1 MLIKNLINPL
11 LFLKLNKINK
21 SIELFEQAQ
30 LLMPG
35 GVNSPVRAFKNIGG
49 NPIFFEKAKGAYL
62 YDADGNEYID
72 YIGSW
77 GPMIMGHSHPKIVEA
92 IKTQAELGTSY
103 GAPTGLE
110 SDVAVLI
117 KKCVPSIEK
126 IRMVNSGTEATM
138 STIRLARG
146 YTNRDKIIKF
156 DGCYHGHVDSL
167 LIKAG
172 SGVLTFGLPDSPGIP
187 EDLAKHTSSCSFNNK
202 EEFLKV
208 FEAVKEDLA
217 AVIVE
222 PIAGNMGFVPGE
234 KDFLKLLREITTS
247 NNSLLIFDEVMS
259 GFRVSLGGAQEIFN
273 IQPDLTALGKVIG
286 GGLPVGAF
294 GGKKE
299 IMDCLAPIGPVYQAG
314 TLSGNPLA
322 MAAGSALLNLII
334 EENPYKELEKN
345 ASIILEGISDMMQSS
360 GIPFSTNQIGGMF
373 GFFFSEKLP
382 TNIEEVAKSDD
393 KMFSSFLNSCINN
406 GIYFAPSK
414 YEAGFISAMHKNLE
428 IEKTLGIVK
437 KIIDKGI

>member
-1 MLIKNLINPL
+1 M
-11 LFLKLNKINK
+11 NKIEK
-21 SIELFEQAQ
+21 SIALFHQAKS
-30 LLMPG
+30 LMPG
-35 GVNSPVRAFKNIGG
+35 GVNSPVRAFKNING
-49 NPIFFEKAKGAYL
+49 NPIFFEKAQGAYL
-62 YDADGNEYID
+62 FDADGNKYID

-77 GPMIMGHSHPKIVEA
+77 GPMIMGHSHPDIVNA
-92 IKTQAELGTSY
+92 IKKQAELGTSY

-110 SDVAVLI
+110 SDVAELI
-117 KKCVPSIEK
+117 IKNVSSIEK

-138 STIRLARG
+138 SSIRLARG
-146 YTNRDKIIKF
+146 FTNRDKIIKF

-187 EDLAKHTSSCSFNNK
+187 EDLAKHTITCPYNDISAFIEIFNS
-202 EEFLKV
+202 
-208 FEAVKEDLA
+208 VKDDLA

-222 PIAGNMGFVPGE
+222 PIAGNMGFVPGTE
-234 KDFLKLLREITTS
+234 EFLRTLRSYTES

-273 IQPDLTALGKVIG
+273 IKPDITALGKVIG

-299 IMDCLAPIGPVYQAG
+299 IMDFLAPEGPVYQAG

-322 MAAGSALLNLII
+322 MAAGSTLLKLLI
-334 EENPYKELEKN
+334 ENNPYKKLEEN
-345 ASIILEGISDMMQSS
+345 AKLMLEGMNEIMSS
-360 GIPFSTNQIGGMF
+360 AGIPFSKNQIGGMF
-373 GFFFSEKLP
+373 GFFFSEELP
-382 TNIEEVAKSDD
+382 LNINDVSKTND
-393 KMFSSFLNSCINN
+393 KIFSMFINACIKN

-414 YEAGFISAMHKNLE
+414 YEAGFISSMHSNKE
-428 IEKTLGIVK
+428 IDETLDVVGNIIK
-437 KIIDKGI
+437 KEI

>member
-1 MLIKNLINPL
+1 M
-11 LFLKLNKINK
+11 NKIDK
-21 SIELFEQAQ
+21 SKALFKEAEH
-30 LLMPG
+30 LMPG
-35 GVNSPVRAFKNIGG
+35 GVNSPVRAFKNIKG

-62 YDADGNEYID
+62 YDADNNEYID

-77 GPMIMGHSHPKIVEA
+77 GPMIMGHSNPVIVEA
-92 IKTQAELGTSY
+92 IKNQVELGTSY
-103 GAPTGLE
+103 GAPTALE
-110 SDVAVLI
+110 SEVARLI
-117 KKCVPSIEK
+117 KECMPSIEK

-138 STIRLARG
+138 SAIRVARG
-146 YTNRDKIIKF
+146 YTGKNKIIKF

-172 SGVLTFGLPDSPGIP
+172 SGVSTFGLPDSPGVP
-187 EDLAKHTSSCSFNNK
+187 EDLAKLTLSCSYNNE
-202 EEFLKV
+202 EEFVKV
-208 FEAVKEDLA
+208 FDSIKDDLA

-222 PIAGNMGFVPGE
+222 PIAGNMGFVPGNFN
-234 KDFLKLLREITTS
+234 FLKTLRDLTS
-247 NNSLLIFDEVMS
+247 KNGSLLIFDEVMS
-259 GFRVSLGGAQEIFN
+259 GFRVSLGGAQEIFD

-299 IMDCLAPIGPVYQAG
+299 IMDCLAPVGPVYQAG

-322 MAAGSALLNLII
+322 MAAGSALLNLLIK
-334 EENPYKELEKN
+334 ENPYKELEKS
-345 ASIILEGISDMMQSS
+345 ASTLLEGMKDIMKSS

-373 GFFFSEKLP
+373 GFFFSEDLP
-382 TNIEEVAKSDD
+382 KNIEDVAKSDD
-393 KMFSSFLNSCINN
+393 IAFTNFLNACIGN

-414 YEAGFISAMHKNLE
+414 YEAGFISAMHKDIE
-428 IEKTLGIVK
+428 IEKTLGIVR

>member
-1 MLIKNLINPL
+1 M
-11 LFLKLNKINK
+11 NKIDK
-21 SIELFEQAQ
+21 SKALFKEAEH
-30 LLMPG
+30 LMPG
-35 GVNSPVRAFKNIGG
+35 GVNSPVRAFKNIKG

-62 YDADGNEYID
+62 YDADNNEYID

-77 GPMIMGHSHPKIVEA
+77 GPMIMGHSNPVIVEA
-92 IKTQAELGTSY
+92 IKNQVELGTSY
-103 GAPTGLE
+103 GAPTALE
-110 SDVAVLI
+110 SEVARLI
-117 KKCVPSIEK
+117 KECMPSIEK

-138 STIRLARG
+138 SAIRVARG
-146 YTNRDKIIKF
+146 YTGKNKIIKF

-172 SGVLTFGLPDSPGIP
+172 SGVSTFGLPDSPGVP
-187 EDLAKHTSSCSFNNK
+187 EDLAKLTLSCSYNNE
-202 EEFLKV
+202 EEFVKV
-208 FEAVKEDLA
+208 FDSIKDDLA

-222 PIAGNMGFVPGE
+222 PIAGNMGFVPG
-234 KDFLKLLREITTS
+234 DFNFLKTLRDLTS
-247 NNSLLIFDEVMS
+247 KNGSLLIFDEVMS
-259 GFRVSLGGAQEIFN
+259 GFRVSLGGAQELFD

-299 IMDCLAPIGPVYQAG
+299 IMDCLAPVGPVYQAG

-322 MAAGSALLNLII
+322 MAAGSALLNLLIK
-334 EENPYKELEKN
+334 ENPYKELEKS
-345 ASIILEGISDMMQSS
+345 ASTLLEGMKDIMKSS

-373 GFFFSEKLP
+373 GFFFSEDLP
-382 TNIEEVAKSDD
+382 KNIEDVAKSDD
-393 KMFSSFLNSCINN
+393 VAFTNFLNACIGN

-414 YEAGFISAMHKNLE
+414 YEAGFISAMHKDIE
-428 IEKTLGIVK
+428 IEKTLGIVR

>member
-1 MLIKNLINPL
+1 MHNIE
-11 LFLKLNKINK
+11 K
-21 SIELFEQAQ
+21 SIALFDRAKS
-30 LLMPG
+30 LMPG
-35 GVNSPVRAFKNIGG
+35 GVNSPVRAFKNING

-62 YDADGNEYID
+62 FDADGNEYID

-77 GPMIMGHSHPKIVEA
+77 GPMIMGHSHPEVVNA
-92 IKTQAELGTSY
+92 IKNQADLGTSY

-110 SDVAVLI
+110 SDVASLI
-117 KKCVPSIEK
+117 IQCIPSIEK

-146 YTNRDKIIKF
+146 YTNKNKIIKF

-172 SGVLTFGLPDSPGIP
+172 SGVSTFGLPDSPGIP
-187 EDLAKHTSSCSFNNK
+187 KDLAKHTITCPYNDV
-202 EEFLKV
+202 EA
-208 FEAVKEDLA
+208 FEKIFHEIKDDLA

-222 PIAGNMGFVPGE
+222 PVAGNMGFVPGT
-234 KDFLKLLREITTS
+234 KKFLETLREKTS
-247 NNSLLIFDEVMS
+247 SSNSLLIFDEVMS
-259 GFRVSLGGAQEIFN
+259 GFRVSLGGAQEIYN
-273 IQPDLTALGKVIG
+273 IKPDLTALGKVIG

-294 GGKKE
+294 GGEKD
-299 IMDCLAPIGPVYQAG
+299 IMDYLAPVGPVYQAG

-322 MAAGSALLNLII
+322 MAAGSTLLNLII
-334 EENPYKELEKN
+334 KENPFELLEANAKELLGGMKN
-345 ASIILEGISDMMQSS
+345 IMDTA

-382 TNIEEVAKSDD
+382 NNITDVSASDD
-393 KMFSSFLNSCINN
+393 NIFALFLNACIRN

-414 YEAGFISAMHKNLE
+414 FEAGFISTKHGNNEIHKTLE
-428 IEKTLGIVK
+428 IIENIIKVGVTK
-437 KIIDKGI
+437 K

>member
-1 MLIKNLINPL
+1 MNN
-11 LFLKLNKINK
+11 INK
-21 SIELFEQAQ
+21 SLELFKEAE

-35 GVNSPVRAFKNIGG
+35 GVNSPVRAFKNING

-92 IKTQAELGTSY
+92 VKNQVELGTSY

-110 SDVAVLI
+110 SDVARLI
-117 KKCVPSIEK
+117 KKCIPSIEK

-138 STIRLARG
+138 SAIRLARG
-146 YTNRDKIIKF
+146 YTGRNKIIKF

-172 SGVLTFGLPDSPGIP
+172 SGVSTFGLPDSPGVP
-187 EDLAKHTSSCSFNNK
+187 DDLAKHTLSSPYNDIDAFVVAFNS
-202 EEFLKV
+202 
-208 FEAVKEDLA
+208 VKDDLA
-217 AVIVE
+217 AVIIE

-234 KDFLKLLREITTS
+234 LKFLKTLRDLTS
-247 NNSLLIFDEVMS
+247 KNNSLLIFDEVMS
-259 GFRVSLGGAQEIFN
+259 GFRVSLGGAQEIFD
-273 IQPDLTALGKVIG
+273 IAPDLTTLGKVIG

-299 IMDCLAPIGPVYQAG
+299 IMDCLSPIGPVYQAG

-322 MAAGSALLNLII
+322 MAAGSSLLNLII
-334 EENPYKELEKN
+334 EENPYQELEN
-345 ASIILEGISDMMQSS
+345 HASMLLVEMRNIMNSA

-382 TNIEEVAKSDD
+382 KNIEEVSETDD
-393 KMFSSFLNSCINN
+393 NLFSNFLNSCMNN

-414 YEAGFISAMHKNLE
+414 YEAGFISFMHKELE
-428 IEKTLGIVK
+428 IDKTLGIVK
-437 KIIDKGI
+437 DIIKKGI